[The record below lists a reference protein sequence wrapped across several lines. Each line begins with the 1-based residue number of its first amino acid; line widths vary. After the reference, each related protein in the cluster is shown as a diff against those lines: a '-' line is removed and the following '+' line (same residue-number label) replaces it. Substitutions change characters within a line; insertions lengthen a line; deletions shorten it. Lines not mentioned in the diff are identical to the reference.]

1 MAERRMFAK
10 KVTNDDSFM
19 QLSASAQA
27 LYFHLAMSADDDGF
41 CNQITVSMFKAHAS
55 TQDLQSLLE
64 QQYIYQFESGIV
76 VILHW
81 KIHNSIRNDR
91 YKETM
96 YQEERMM
103 LTVKENGAYTTMDTV
118 GIPVGNQLDTIGI
131 PNGNQMDT
139 QVRLG
144 KVSLGKGSLG
154 KASPEEEKTADSV
167 ESAPPPPK
175 AAPMR
180 HKYGEY
186 QNVLLSDGDLKKLQ
200 AEFPDDWQE
209 RIERL
214 SSYMASTGKH
224 YQNHLATIR
233 NWAQSDAK
241 SQPFQQ
247 PASGQNLPQ
256 EQQHTTSYCLEE
268 IKKLKN
274 CI

>member
-41 CNQITVSMFKAHAS
+41 CNQVTVSMFKAHAS

-64 QQYIYQFESGIV
+64 KQYIYQFESGVV

-103 LTVKENGAYTTMDTV
+103 LTVKENGAYTTVDTV
-118 GIPVGNQLDTIGI
+118 GIPV
-131 PNGNQMDT
+131 GNQMDT

-144 KVSLGKGSLG
+144 EESLG
-154 KASPEEEKTADSV
+154 KASLGEDIPGEWAAAKAAHPKS
-167 ESAPPPPK
+167 PPK
-175 AAPMR
+175 QQ
-180 HKYGEY
+180 YGEY
-186 QNVLLSDGDLKKLQ
+186 QNVILSDADIEKLQ
-200 AEFPDDWQE
+200 AEFPNDWQE

-214 SSYMASTGKH
+214 SSYIASTGKK
-224 YQNHLATIR
+224 YANHLATIR
-233 NWAQSDAK
+233 SWARKDAEE
-241 SQPFQQ
+241 SQNQ
-247 PASGQNLPQ
+247 PQ
-256 EQQHTTSYCLEE
+256 EAPRTPSYSLEE